1 MIMKNL
7 MLWVSLV
14 GKKKPLKNRIS
25 SKKGDEAGALIEHFL
40 KGIKYAVK
48 AMISYI
54 KKEDLYSLLFSFGL
68 MHQMPQWSTSFKEL

>member
-25 SKKGDEAGALIEHFL
+25 SKKGDEEGALIEHFL
-40 KGIKYAVK
+40 KGTKYAVK
-48 AMISYI
+48 ALIS
-54 KKEDLYSLLFSFGL
+54 
-68 MHQMPQWSTSFKEL
+68 

>member
-25 SKKGDEAGALIEHFL
+25 SKMGDEAGALIEHFL
-40 KGIKYAVK
+40 KGITLVGHW
-48 AMISYI
+48 YI
-54 KKEDLYSLLFSFGL
+54 NQDEKNNK
-68 MHQMPQWSTSFKEL
+68 